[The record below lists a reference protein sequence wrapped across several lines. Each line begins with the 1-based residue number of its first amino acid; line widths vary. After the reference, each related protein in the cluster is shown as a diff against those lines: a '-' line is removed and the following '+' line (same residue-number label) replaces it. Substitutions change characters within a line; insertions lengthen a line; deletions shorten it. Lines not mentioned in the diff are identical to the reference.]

1 MRKSEKRKMIPNVF
15 NNFNKSV
22 SVFGELNKIWS
33 FLGRGYCRSCAKR
46 KRFDIKWLRC
56 HYFQKQFDSTFI
68 QSTEHYFCTSKGNFF
83 WIYLQI
89 DTAPRITDQLFKS
102 NLTFCV
108 VFVCVFLCRLTRV
121 AFNTSTPTLRINLK
135 EHSI

>member
-33 FLGRGYCRSCAKR
+33 FLGRGYCRNCAKR

-56 HYFQKQFDSTFI
+56 HYVFPKTIRF
-68 QSTEHYFCTSKGNFF
+68 NFHTVDIF
-83 WIYLQI
+83 VHRKVILW
-89 DTAPRITDQLFKS
+89 TANLSS
-102 NLTFCV
+102 N
-108 VFVCVFLCRLTRV
+108 
-121 AFNTSTPTLRINLK
+121 
-135 EHSI
+135 

>member
-56 HYFQKQFDSTFI
+56 HYFQKQLSYSRQNIIFVHRKVI
-68 QSTEHYFCTSKGNFF
+68 F